1 MKTNLLGLA
10 LALSVVGSLFSAPDD
25 IQVVELTRDGWVYV
39 SFTYTNGFSNDMRE
53 ALRSG
58 LPTGITYDIELRRE
72 VPVWFD
78 TTLMRATV
86 TVSALYDNLTRQH
99 QLSRTI
105 DGRGDATIVTLDEEV
120 VRQWLTSVE
129 RLKLFRTTPT
139 PGTTAPS
146 LEPNVEYYIQVRAHS
161 KPRTGWFFFWPFD
174 RGTAVGSAR
183 FTFIP
188 S

>member
-1 MKTNLLGLA
+1 MRSNVLGIT
-10 LALSVVGSLFSAPDD
+10 LALSIFGSLFAASDD

-39 SFTYTNGFSNDMRE
+39 SLTFTNGFTDDMRA

-58 LPTGITYDIELRRE
+58 LPTAITYEIELRRE
-72 VPVWFD
+72 MPVWFD
-78 TTLMRATV
+78 QTLMRVTV
-86 TVSALYDNLTRQH
+86 TASAQYDNLTRQH

-105 DGRGDATIVTLDEEV
+105 DGRGEEPVFARDEEV
-120 VRQWLTSVE
+120 VRQWLTSLE
-129 RLKLFRTTPT
+129 RLKLFKTTPV
-139 PGTTAPS
+139 

-174 RGTAVGSAR
+174 RGTAAGSAR

>member
-1 MKTNLLGLA
+1 MLLA
-10 LALSVVGSLFSAPDD
+10 LALVLSIFGNLFGVADD
-25 IQVVELTRDGWVYV
+25 IQVVELTRDGAVYV
-39 SFTYTNGFSNDMRE
+39 SFTFTNGFTDDMRE

-58 LPTGITYDIELRRE
+58 LQTAITYDIELRRE

-78 TTLMRATV
+78 RALTSVTV
-86 TVSALYDNLTRQH
+86 TASAQYDNLTRQH

-105 DGRGDATIVTLDEEV
+105 GGRSEEPRVTDDEER

-129 RLKLFRTTPT
+129 RLRLFKTS
-139 PGTTAPS
+139 G
-146 LEPNVEYYIQVRAHS
+146 LEANAEYYIQVRARS
-161 KPRTGWFFFWPFD
+161 KPRTNWFFFWPFD
-174 RGTAVGSAR
+174 RGTATGYAR

>member
-1 MKTNLLGLA
+1 MKSTLLAVAVAFSL
-10 LALSVVGSLFSAPDD
+10 VGNPFASPED
-25 IQVVELTRDGWVYV
+25 IQVVELTREGAVYV
-39 SFTYTNGFSNDMRE
+39 SFTFTNGFTADMRE

-58 LPTGITYDIELRRE
+58 LPTAITYEVELRRE
-72 VPVWFD
+72 TPVWFD
-78 TTLMRATV
+78 TTLAHVTV
-86 TVSALYDNLTRQH
+86 TASAQYDNLTRQH

-105 DGRGDATIVTLDEEV
+105 DGRGEEQPLVTRDEEV

-129 RLKLFRTTPT
+129 RLKLFQTKD
-139 PGTTAPS
+139 
-146 LEPNVEYYIQVRAHS
+146 LEPNAEYYLHVRARS

-174 RGTAVGSAR
+174 RGASTGSAR

>member
-1 MKTNLLGLA
+1 MKSMLLA
-10 LALSVVGSLFSAPDD
+10 LALVLSIFGNLFGVADE
-25 IQVVELTRDGWVYV
+25 IQVVELTRDGAVYV
-39 SFTYTNGFSNDMRE
+39 SFTFTNGFTDDMRA

-58 LPTGITYDIELRRE
+58 LQTAITYDIELRRE

-78 TTLMRATV
+78 RTLTSVTV
-86 TVSALYDNLTRQH
+86 TASAQYDNLTRQH

-105 DGRGDATIVTLDEEV
+105 DGRSEEPRVTDDEEH

-129 RLKLFRTTPT
+129 RLRLFKTS
-139 PGTTAPS
+139 G
-146 LEPNVEYYIQVRAHS
+146 LEPNAEYYIQVRARS
-161 KPRTGWFFFWPFD
+161 TPRTNWFFFWPFD
-174 RGTAVGSAR
+174 RGTATGHAR